1 MPRADHLPNFSFST
15 HNVPCKANPLGI
27 KGAGEAG
34 AIGAPPAVINAIVD
48 ALHRK
53 AGVRHI
59 DMPATPHRV
68 WEALHGARAAAGA

>member
-1 MPRADHLPNFSFST
+1 VAGATASRKHELIQQASSD
-15 HNVPCKANPLGI
+15 PLGI

-53 AGVRHI
+53 AGIRHI
-59 DMPATPHRV
+59 DMPATPYRV
-68 WEALHGARAAAGA
+68 WQALSGAAAS